1 MKKQTEHTIPISDDD
16 SINFSYSESD
26 GIMYVTI
33 FNAEKSCDLKISLNR
48 GIDLGYDMVNIF
60 RQMKKDHETLT

>member
-1 MKKQTEHTIPISDDD
+1 MKKQTEHDIPISDDD

-48 GIDLGYDMVNIF
+48 GIELGYDMVNIF
-60 RQMKKDHETLT
+60 RQMKKEYETLA